1 MRLGYLHRTHRRRK
15 VAPRRHPV
23 PDLIQIVLQVG
34 LKCPDRYFVH
44 ARRALVRLDLLPCLL
59 DSPLRNLERFTRRL
73 RSTPITGASP
83 LLRAGPPAGP
93 ATVLT
98 PAPGLLPLAHP
109 QKPNAQCRLRPSPV
123 SCRSRRPGSRRLH
136 AGHRLASQRAP
147 ARLIPGSWVHPG
159 FGVTCVVFDT
169 STAIRSRSPSRS
181 PPDTSR
187 VPFPHRSPRS
197 RHRSRSM
204 WRFEASP
211 RRATPK
217 GQQSLISC
225 TTPLQQALPTSNS
238 PPRSGHTPTTTSA
251 MARPPCSPHWT
262 C

>member
-1 MRLGYLHRTHRRRK
+1 M
-15 VAPRRHPV
+15 
-23 PDLIQIVLQVG
+23 
-34 LKCPDRYFVH
+34 
-44 ARRALVRLDLLPCLL
+44 
-59 DSPLRNLERFTRRL
+59 TRRL

-109 QKPNAQCRLRPSPV
+109 QKPNGQCRLRPSPV

-211 RRATPK
+211 AGRLRRADNPSSPAQHRFTKLYLHRTPFHARD
-217 GQQSLISC
+217 
-225 TTPLQQALPTSNS
+225 TP
-238 PPRSGHTPTTTSA
+238 R
-251 MARPPCSPHWT
+251 R
-262 C
+262 

>member
-1 MRLGYLHRTHRRRK
+1 M
-15 VAPRRHPV
+15 
-23 PDLIQIVLQVG
+23 
-34 LKCPDRYFVH
+34 
-44 ARRALVRLDLLPCLL
+44 
-59 DSPLRNLERFTRRL
+59 TRRL

-98 PAPGLLPLAHP
+98 PALRTGYSLSPPGN
-109 QKPNAQCRLRPSPV
+109 PNGQCRIRPSPV
-123 SCRSRRPGSRRLH
+123 PCRSRRPGSRRLH

-238 PPRSGHTPTTTSA
+238 PPRSGHTPMTTSA
-251 MARPPCSPHWT
+251 TAPSPCSRR
-262 C
+262 

>member
-1 MRLGYLHRTHRRRK
+1 M
-15 VAPRRHPV
+15 
-23 PDLIQIVLQVG
+23 
-34 LKCPDRYFVH
+34 
-44 ARRALVRLDLLPCLL
+44 
-59 DSPLRNLERFTRRL
+59 TRRL
-73 RSTPITGASP
+73 RSTPITGLPHYYEPVRQPDPQRYSHPRQAW
-83 LLRAGPPAGP
+83 
-93 ATVLT
+93 AT
-98 PAPGLLPLAHP
+98 PYLPLGN
-109 QKPNAQCRLRPSPV
+109 PNDRYRFRPSPV
-123 SCRSRRPGSRRLH
+123 PCRSRRPGSRRLH

-238 PPRSGHTPTTTSA
+238 PPRSGHTPTTTNGTA
-251 MARPPCSPHWT
+251 PPRYLPPLTCSPARSSDGACPGT
-262 C
+262 VIRSS

>member
-1 MRLGYLHRTHRRRK
+1 M
-15 VAPRRHPV
+15 
-23 PDLIQIVLQVG
+23 
-34 LKCPDRYFVH
+34 
-44 ARRALVRLDLLPCLL
+44 
-59 DSPLRNLERFTRRL
+59 TRRL

-109 QKPNAQCRLRPSPV
+109 QKPNGQCRLRPSPV

-238 PPRSGHTPTTTSA
+238 PPRSGHTPTTTNATALS
-251 MARPPCSPHWT
+251 PCSRHWT
-262 C
+262 CSPAR